1 MDLMLNYLDL
11 PNVNEESDSDTE
23 LPIRH
28 RAVFETTKR
37 LLGQLINKILV
48 RVTDIKTYGHKG
60 FEDLV
65 YLKPK
70 YSSDEEDICFKL
82 ILNNTNFE
90 NRNGEMTSMIRP
102 ESILTSF
109 GRAID
114 RNYCCRVLPRW
125 VMQRCIFEPTNVDL
139 RTISTA

>member
-1 MDLMLNYLDL
+1 MTCSQSYKSHPYITSDFICHSRLLIITNRVVVILTFANMDLMLNYLDL

-23 LPIRH
+23 LPIRY

-37 LLGQLINKILV
+37 LLVQLINKILM

-70 YSSDEEDICFKL
+70 YSSDEEDMFQ
-82 ILNNTNFE
+82 
-90 NRNGEMTSMIRP
+90 
-102 ESILTSF
+102 
-109 GRAID
+109 ID
-114 RNYCCRVLPRW
+114 IE
-125 VMQRCIFEPTNVDL
+125 QQEH
-139 RTISTA
+139 